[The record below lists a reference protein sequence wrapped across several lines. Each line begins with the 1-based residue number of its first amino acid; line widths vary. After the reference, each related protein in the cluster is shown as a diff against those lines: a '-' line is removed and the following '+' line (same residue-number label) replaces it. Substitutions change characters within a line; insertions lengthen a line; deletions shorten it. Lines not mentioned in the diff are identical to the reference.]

1 MRTTRRGLLA
11 LIAVVGATACGG
23 GATGLVSL
31 PPCASSATTGVVGC
45 VTNSRGGP
53 AVSGATITA
62 SGTTASA
69 TTDGQGAYALSL
81 NPATYDILAMKP
93 GMAASK
99 FQGVIVQAG
108 QATTA
113 NLIMLNV
120 FDPTKL
126 VAAPTITVSG
136 LSQGQTVTATVSF
149 TVNVTASNPV
159 RRIDVRTSN
168 MNAFLKSSVTDSST
182 ATFPLDSTLLA
193 NGAAFVDII
202 TYDLNNN
209 AAELVVGFTVNN
221 ASSGAA
227 SGTPSNLSLVA
238 VTTGQSLSLFRTQR
252 ASTFSTLG
260 VQQDPTVL
268 SVSGHSVSLLAAP
281 PNSTLFVNVAWI
293 AVSNAVGYK
302 VYRGFSGAGPFV
314 QVAQFSWSL
323 PALTNPSYNDADPS
337 LTPGV
342 PVYYRVSSFNAGGES
357 APTAAASVTPLPA
370 FNLNLTTPLNN
381 ATGTSSTPMFTWT
394 PTVLVGTDQ
403 FYDISVQGLND
414 AFPAWVTSSGAL
426 HNVTSVAY
434 GAVGAPNVN
443 PLTSG
448 KVYQWDIY
456 QAQALIVYSYS
467 PFSAAVAVAN
477 GAAGGSLNG
486 PFKFTTMQ

>member
-1 MRTTRRGLLA
+1 MHTMRRGLLA

-31 PPCASSATTGVVGC
+31 PPCASSATTGVIGC

-53 AVSGATITA
+53 AVSGARITA
-62 SGTTASA
+62 SGTTTTA
-69 TTDGQGAYALSL
+69 TTNTQGAYALSL
-81 NPATYDILAMKP
+81 SPATYDILASKP

-113 NLIMLNV
+113 NLIMFNV
-120 FDPTKL
+120 FDPTMV

-136 LSQGQTVTATVSF
+136 LSQGQTVTGTISF
-149 TVNVTASNPV
+149 TVNVTASNSV

-168 MNAFLKSSVTDSST
+168 MNALPQASIADSST
-182 ATFPLDSTLLA
+182 ATLTLNSTLLA
-193 NGAAFVDII
+193 DGAAFVDII
-202 TYDLNNN
+202 AYDLNNN

-221 ASSGAA
+221 ASSGAPP
-227 SGTPSNLSLVA
+227 GMPSNLSLVA
-238 VTTGQSLSLFRTQR
+238 VTTGQSLALFRTQR

-260 VQQDPTVL
+260 VPQDPTVL
-268 SVSGHSVSLLAAP
+268 SVNGHSVSLLAAP
-281 PNSTLFVNVAWI
+281 PNSTLFVNVTWI
-293 AVSNAVGYK
+293 AVSSAVGYK
-302 VYRGFSGAGPFV
+302 VYRSFSAAGPFV

-323 PALTNPSYNDADPS
+323 PALTNPSYSDADPS

-370 FNLNLTTPLNN
+370 FNLNLTTPPNN
-381 ATGTSSTPMFTWT
+381 ATGTSSTPTFTWT
-394 PTVLVGTDQ
+394 PTVLIGTDQ
-403 FYDISVQGLND
+403 FYDISVIGLND
-414 AFPAWVTSSGAL
+414 AFPSWITTAGSL
-426 HNVTSVAY
+426 HNVTSAVY
-434 GAVGAPNVN
+434 GTVGVPSVN
-443 PLTSG
+443 PLQSG

-456 QAQALIVYSYS
+456 QAQAQIIYD
-467 PFSAAVAVAN
+467 PFSAAIAPAN
-477 GAAGGSLNG
+477 GRAGGSLNG
-486 PFKFTTMQ
+486 PFKFTTLQ